1 MSCMISKVI
10 KCTVKKKVIYEAKVT
25 LFNRSNILIKFVEM
39 SDNCFQTK
47 MWEHSR
53 AIQKMSESFSLTGL
67 ERDKCIVN
75 IHSFD
80 VLFNSSTPY
89 GTFFTL
95 W

>member
-1 MSCMISKVI
+1 MSQ
-10 KCTVKKKVIYEAKVT
+10 CTVKPKGIYEVKLT
-25 LFNRSNILIKFVEM
+25 LFNRSIILINFLEIN
-39 SDNCFQTK
+39 DNCSPTK
-47 MWEHSR
+47 MWEHRR
-53 AIQKMSESFSLTGL
+53 AIQKMSGSLSLTGL

-80 VLFNSSTPY
+80 VLFNSPIPY

>member
-1 MSCMISKVI
+1 MIKY
-10 KCTVKKKVIYEAKVT
+10 TVKTKAIYEAKVT
-25 LFNRSNILIKFVEM
+25 LFNKNNILIKFLEM
-39 SDNCFQTK
+39 NDNCFQTK

-53 AIQKMSESFSLTGL
+53 AIQKMSESFPLTGL

-80 VLFNSSTPY
+80 VLFNSPIPY